1 MFTLRSVEVISPVG
15 GDSIVLERMS
25 GSEALGRLFEY
36 SVDLLSMQGD
46 LDISSAVGKGMT
58 VAMTMGDRPP
68 RFFHGLVT
76 RFAQVA
82 WTGDRF
88 RYRAEL
94 RPWLWLL
101 SRSSDSRIFQKK
113 TVPEVL
119 SEVFEQHGLSGVVDD
134 KHLDG
139 GHYQPHEYLVQYNET
154 DFNFVSRLME
164 QAGISYY
171 FTHAEDNHKMVLF
184 DGPITEGDAE
194 SIPFFPGDGGG
205 ADAQSHEHV
214 EAWSVGVQIEPGA
227 FAAKEFD
234 FTKPRA
240 PLLSARQHPGPGAT
254 SAMEM
259 FEYPGLY
266 IDTGA
271 RELYVTR
278 KLEEEQLDFEQAHGA
293 GNARGLRAGGRFE
306 LTGYPWAAQNKE
318 YLVIAAT
325 HELVATNY
333 SSGGDAAQPDY
344 TVSFFAI
351 DSQRTYRTPVTTPR
365 PHVAGPQTAIV
376 CGPDGQEIFTDPDG
390 YGRVKVQFHWDRTD
404 KKGEDRSCW
413 VRVSQAWAGA
423 QWGAMHIPR
432 IGQEVIV
439 DFLEGDPDRPL
450 ITGRVYNASQP
461 VPYALPANKTQSGI
475 KSRSTP
481 GGGPSNFNEIRF
493 EDKKG
498 SEELFVQAEKDHTT
512 NVKNN
517 QATTVGA
524 DRTLGVG
531 GNDSTTV
538 GGDRSRKV
546 TGNDSTTI
554 GQNQTLSVTG
564 NRTKTVTAN
573 ESVTIGASSTE
584 TVAIVRAVTIGAA
597 YQITVG
603 GAMNETVGAAKVEE
617 VGAAKSVAVAG
628 VSSETVGGSKSIKAG
643 SNVNLT
649 SGKVTAISAGTD
661 LAAQASKNLT
671 VEAGD
676 QLTIKCG
683 SATIVLKKSG
693 DITINGK
700 KVDVSASGDLVM
712 KGSKISGN

>member
-15 GDSIVLERMS
+15 GDAVVLERMS

-36 SVDLLSMQGD
+36 SVDLLSTEGD
-46 LDISSAVGKGMT
+46 LDIASAVGKGMT
-58 VAMTMGDRPP
+58 VAMAMGERPP
-68 RFFHGLVT
+68 RYFHGVVT
-76 RFAQVA
+76 RFSQVA

-88 RYRAEL
+88 RYRAEI

-119 SEVFEQHGLSGVVDD
+119 SEVFDQHGLSGVVDD
-134 KHLDG
+134 KGLDAG
-139 GHYQPHEYLVQYNET
+139 NYQPHEYLVQYNET

-171 FTHAEDNHKMVLF
+171 FTHTEDNHKMVLF
-184 DGPITEGDAE
+184 DGPISDGEVET
-194 SIPFFPGDGGG
+194 IPFFPGDEGG
-205 ADAQSHEHV
+205 ADAQSHEHIA
-214 EAWSVGVQIEPGA
+214 AWSVGVQIEPGA
-227 FAAKEFD
+227 VTAKEFD

-240 PLLSARQHPGPGAT
+240 PLLSARRNPGPGAT

-266 IDTGA
+266 IENA
-271 RELYVTR
+271 PRELYVAR
-278 KLEEEQLDFEQAHGA
+278 KLEEEQLDFQQAHGA
-293 GNARGLRAGGRFE
+293 GNARGLGAGGRFQ
-306 LTGYPWAAQNKE
+306 LTDYPWAAQNKE

-333 SSGGDAAQPDY
+333 SSGGDVAQPDY
-344 TVSFFAI
+344 AVSFFAI
-351 DSQRTYRTPVTTPR
+351 DAHRTYRTPMTTPR
-365 PHVAGPQTAIV
+365 PRVAGPQTAIV
-376 CGPDGQEIFTDPDG
+376 CGPDGQEIFTDPEG
-390 YGRVKVQFHWDRTD
+390 YGRVKVQFHWDRANN
-404 KKGEDRSCW
+404 KGEDRSCW

-439 DFLEGDPDRPL
+439 DFLEGDPDRPV
-450 ITGRVYNASQP
+450 ITGRVYNAAQP

-517 QATTVGA
+517 QSTTVGA

-554 GQNQTLSVTG
+554 AQNQTLAVTG

-573 ESVTIGASSTE
+573 ESVSIGASSTE

-617 VGAAKSVAVAG
+617 VGAAKSVVVAG
-628 VSSETVGGSKSIKAG
+628 VSSEKVGASKSIKAG
-643 SNVNLT
+643 TNVDLAA
-649 SGKVTAISAGTD
+649 GKVVAVTAGTD
-661 LAAQASKNLT
+661 LAAQASKNMTL
-671 VEAGD
+671 EAGD

-683 SATIVLKKSG
+683 DATIVLKKSG
-693 DITINGK
+693 DIIINGK
-700 KVDVSASGDLVM
+700 KIDVKASGELVM
-712 KGSKISGN
+712 KGSTISEN